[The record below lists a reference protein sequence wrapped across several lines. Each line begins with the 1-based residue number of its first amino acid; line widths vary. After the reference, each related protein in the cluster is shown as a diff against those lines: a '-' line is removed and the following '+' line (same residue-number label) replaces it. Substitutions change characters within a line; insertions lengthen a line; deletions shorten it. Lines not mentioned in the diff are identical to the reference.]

1 MILTIWKRANAVWFI
16 SCFCLKFYV
25 DYEMQIWNTDLEAD
39 VNINATKIMSTYLR
53 QFLMWIS
60 ISRFFS
66 SRDCGFIACTHL
78 AQNTDLNEIDGAVT
92 VWANDRKRI
101 HTHTRRPTRGHWTA
115 LREWESRSVFDDDL
129 AIIYRTMNFYT
140 QYSTQRERATTL

>member
-1 MILTIWKRANAVWFI
+1 MILTIEKRANAVWFI

-60 ISRFFS
+60 IFRFFS
-66 SRDCGFIACTHL
+66 ALVIAVSSH
-78 AQNTDLNEIDGAVT
+78 A
-92 VWANDRKRI
+92 RI
-101 HTHTRRPTRGHWTA
+101 S
-115 LREWESRSVFDDDL
+115 LR
-129 AIIYRTMNFYT
+129 IPI
-140 QYSTQRERATTL
+140 